1 MTAVRPGAAPHP
13 SPMPDSVRPDLLAA
27 FALTGRAALVTG
39 STSGIG
45 KGIAFQ
51 LAALGA
57 SVIVS
62 GRAEDRGRAV
72 VEAIE
77 GAGGRAAF
85 ERCDMTDA
93 ADCRSPVDRAAAR
106 FGRLDILVN
115 NAADT
120 SRGDVRTTTIEDW
133 DRIHAINLRAP
144 FVTMQAAVPHLER
157 QGGGAILNIGSVNAY
172 IGEPKLTAYSA
183 AKGGLMTLTRNAAA
197 QLNQVRI
204 RVNQVN
210 AGWTLTEGED
220 KVKREQEG
228 KGDEWLAEAIATR
241 PFGRLLEPADIAYAV
256 AYYVSD
262 AGACVT
268 GSVMDL
274 EQYPI
279 GAPPAW

>member
-1 MTAVRPGAAPHP
+1 MA
-13 SPMPDSVRPDLLAA
+13 DLTFPNLSRA
-27 FALTGRAALVTG
+27 FDLTGRVALVTG

-45 KGIAFQ
+45 KGIALQ

-57 SVIVS
+57 SVVVNGRS
-62 GRAEDRGRAV
+62 GARGAEV
-72 VEAIE
+72 VAGIINS
-77 GAGGRAAF
+77 GARAAF
-85 ERCDMTDA
+85 EASDLTDA
-93 ADCRSPVDRAAAR
+93 AQCRSLVDRAAAH

-120 SRGDVRTTTIEDW
+120 SRGDVRTTTIEEW

-144 FVTMQAAVPHLER
+144 FFLMQAAVPHLER

-172 IGEPKLTAYSA
+172 IGEPKLTAYSS
-183 AKGGLMTLTRNAAA
+183 AKGGLMTLTKNAAA
-197 QLNQVRI
+197 QLNAAKI
-204 RVNQVN
+204 RVNQINV
-210 AGWTLTEGED
+210 GWTLTEGEE

-228 KGDEWLAEAIATR
+228 KGDEWVAEAVATR
-241 PFGRLLEPADIAYAV
+241 PFGRLLEPADTAYAV

-274 EQYPI
+274 EQYPV

>member
-1 MTAVRPGAAPHP
+1 MA
-13 SPMPDSVRPDLLAA
+13 DLTFPNLSRA
-27 FALTGRAALVTG
+27 FDLTGRVALVTG

-45 KGIAFQ
+45 KGIALQ

-57 SVIVS
+57 AVIVN
-62 GRAEDRGRAV
+62 GRSEARGAEV
-72 VEAIE
+72 VAGITAA
-77 GAGGRAAF
+77 GARAAF
-85 ERCDMTDA
+85 EASDLTDA
-93 ADCRSPVDRAAAR
+93 TQCRQLVDRAAAH

-120 SRGDVRTTTIEDW
+120 SRGDVRTTTIEEW

-144 FVTMQAAVPHLER
+144 FFLMQAAVPHLER

-172 IGEPKLTAYSA
+172 IGEPKLTAYSS
-183 AKGGLMTLTRNAAA
+183 AKGGLMTLTKNAAA
-197 QLNQVRI
+197 QLNAAKI
-204 RVNQVN
+204 RVNQINV
-210 AGWTLTEGED
+210 GWTLTEGEE

-228 KGDEWLAEAIATR
+228 KGDEWVAEAVETR
-241 PFGRLLEPADIAYAV
+241 PFGRLLEPADTAYAV

-274 EQYPI
+274 EQYPV

>member
-1 MTAVRPGAAPHP
+1 MTDRTFP
-13 SPMPDSVRPDLLAA
+13 SLSSALDLS
-27 FALTGRAALVTG
+27 GRVALVTG

-45 KGIAFQ
+45 KGIALQ

-57 SVIVS
+57 
-62 GRAEDRGRAV
+62 AV
-72 VEAIE
+72 VVNGRSEARGAEVVAAITR
-77 GAGGRAAF
+77 AGGRAAF
-85 ERCDMTDA
+85 EASDLTDA
-93 ADCRSPVDRAAAR
+93 EQCRLLVDRAAAH
-106 FGRLDILVN
+106 FGQLDILVN

-144 FVTMQAAVPHLER
+144 FFLMQAAVPHLER
-157 QGGGAILNIGSVNAY
+157 RGGGAILNIGSVNAY
-172 IGEPKLTAYSA
+172 IGEPKLTAYSS

-197 QLNQVRI
+197 QLNAAKI
-204 RVNQVN
+204 RVNQINV
-210 AGWTLTEGED
+210 GWTLTEGEE

-228 KGDEWLAEAIATR
+228 KGDEWVSEAIATR
-241 PFGRLLEPADIAYAV
+241 PFGRLLAPADTAYAV

-274 EQYPI
+274 EQYPV

>member
-1 MTAVRPGAAPHP
+1 MTASNLPR
-13 SPMPDSVRPDLLAA
+13 A
-27 FALTGRAALVTG
+27 FDLTGRVALITG

-57 SVIVS
+57 SVVVS
-62 GRAEDRGRAV
+62 GRSERRGGEVVDAITATGARATFI
-72 VEAIE
+72 A
-77 GAGGRAAF
+77 
-85 ERCDMTDA
+85 CDLTDE
-93 ADCRSPVDRAAAR
+93 ADCRALVQRAADH

-120 SRGDVRTTTIEDW
+120 SRGDVATTQIDDW
-133 DRIHAINLRAP
+133 DRIFAINVRAP
-144 FVTMQAAVPHLER
+144 FILMQAAVPHLER
-157 QGGGAILNIGSVNAY
+157 QGGGAILNIGSINAY

-183 AKGGLMTLTRNAAA
+183 SKGALQTLTKNAAA
-197 QLNQVRI
+197 QLNTKKI
-204 RVNQVN
+204 RVNVIN

-228 KGDEWLAEAIATR
+228 KGDEWLEEAVKTR
-241 PFGRLLEPADIAYAV
+241 PFGRMLEPADIAYAV

-274 EQYPI
+274 EQYPV

>member
-1 MTAVRPGAAPHP
+1 MSEPVPNI
-13 SPMPDSVRPDLLAA
+13 SSVLD
-27 FALTGRAALVTG
+27 LTGRVALVTG

-45 KGIAFQ
+45 KGIALQ

-57 SVIVS
+57 AVVVS
-62 GRAEDRGRAV
+62 GRSSQRGHEV
-72 VEAIE
+72 VESIVA
-77 GAGGRAAF
+77 AGGRAAF
-85 ERCDMTDA
+85 EACDLTDA
-93 ADCRSPVDRAAAR
+93 AECVQLVERAAAH
-106 FGRLDILVN
+106 FGQLDILVN

-120 SRGDVRTTTIEDW
+120 SRGDVRNTKIEDW

-144 FVTMQAAVPHLER
+144 FVLMQAAVPHLEQR
-157 QGGGAILNIGSVNAY
+157 GGGAILNIGSVNAY

-183 AKGGLMTLTRNAAA
+183 AKGGLMTLTKNAAA
-197 QLNQVRI
+197 QLNVAKI
-204 RVNQVN
+204 RVNQINV
-210 AGWTLTEGED
+210 GWTLTEGEH

-228 KGDEWLAEAIATR
+228 KGDDWVDEAVATR

-274 EQYPI
+274 EQYPP

>member
-1 MTAVRPGAAPHP
+1 MTA
-13 SPMPDSVRPDLLAA
+13 PDLSRA
-27 FALTGRAALVTG
+27 FDLTGRVALVTG

-45 KGIAFQ
+45 KGIAYQ

-57 SVIVS
+57 AVVIN
-62 GRAEDRGRAV
+62 GRSDARGREI
-72 VEAIE
+72 VEAI
-77 GAGGRAAF
+77 GARGGRAAF
-85 ERCDMTDA
+85 EPCDLTDA
-93 ADCRSPVDRAAAR
+93 ADCATLVGRAATH

-120 SRGDVRTTTIEDW
+120 SRGDVRTTTVEEW

-144 FVTMQAAVPHLER
+144 FILMQAAVPHLER

-172 IGEPKLTAYSA
+172 IGEPKLTAYSS
-183 AKGGLMTLTRNAAA
+183 AKGGLMTLTKNAAA
-197 QLNQVRI
+197 QLNAVRI
-204 RVNQVN
+204 RVNQIN

-228 KGDEWLAEAIATR
+228 KGDEWLEEAVATR
-241 PFGRLLEPADIAYAV
+241 PFGRMLEPADIAYAV

-274 EQYPI
+274 EQYPV

>member
-1 MTAVRPGAAPHP
+1 MTAPNLPR
-13 SPMPDSVRPDLLAA
+13 A
-27 FALTGRAALVTG
+27 FDLTGRVALVTG

-57 SVIVS
+57 SVVVS
-62 GRAEDRGRAV
+62 GRSEPRGGEVVDAITATGARATFV
-72 VEAIE
+72 A
-77 GAGGRAAF
+77 
-85 ERCDMTDA
+85 CDLTDE
-93 ADCRSPVDRAAAR
+93 ADCRSLVRRASEH

-120 SRGDVRTTTIEDW
+120 SRGDVATTKIEDW
-133 DRIHAINLRAP
+133 DRIFAINVRAP
-144 FVTMQAAVPHLER
+144 FILMQAAVPHLER

-183 AKGGLMTLTRNAAA
+183 SKGALQTLTRNAAA
-197 QLNQVRI
+197 QLNAKKI
-204 RVNQVN
+204 RVNVIN

-228 KGDEWLAEAIATR
+228 KGDEWLEEAVKTR
-241 PFGRLLEPADIAYAV
+241 PFGRMLEPADIAYAV

-274 EQYPI
+274 EQYPV

>member
-1 MTAVRPGAAPHP
+1 MADLTL
-13 SPMPDSVRPDLLAA
+13 PDLPRA
-27 FALTGRAALVTG
+27 FNLSGRVALVTG

-45 KGIAFQ
+45 KGIALQ

-57 SVIVS
+57 AVIVN
-62 GRAEDRGRAV
+62 GRSEARGAV
-72 VEAIE
+72 VVSSLTAA
-77 GAGGRAAF
+77 GARAAF
-85 ERCDMTDA
+85 EASDLTDA
-93 ADCRSPVDRAAAR
+93 AQCRQVVDRAAAH

-120 SRGDVRTTTIEDW
+120 SRGDVRTTTIEEW

-144 FVTMQAAVPHLER
+144 FFLMQAAVPHLER
-157 QGGGAILNIGSVNAY
+157 QGGGVILNIGSVNAY
-172 IGEPKLTAYSA
+172 IGEPKLTAYSS
-183 AKGGLMTLTRNAAA
+183 AKGGLMTLTKNAAA
-197 QLNQVRI
+197 QLNAAKI
-204 RVNQVN
+204 RVNQINV
-210 AGWTLTEGED
+210 GWTLTEGEE

-228 KGDEWLAEAIATR
+228 KGDEWVSEAVKTR
-241 PFGRLLEPADIAYAV
+241 PFGRLLEPADTAYAV

-274 EQYPI
+274 EQYPV

>member
-1 MTAVRPGAAPHP
+1 MADLTLPDLPGAF
-13 SPMPDSVRPDLLAA
+13 D
-27 FALTGRAALVTG
+27 LTGRVALVTG

-45 KGIAFQ
+45 KGIALQ

-57 SVIVS
+57 AVIVN
-62 GRAEDRGRAV
+62 GRSEARGAAV
-72 VEAIE
+72 VVSLTAA
-77 GAGGRAAF
+77 GARAAF
-85 ERCDMTDA
+85 EASDLTDA
-93 ADCRSPVDRAAAR
+93 AQCRQLVDRAAAH

-120 SRGDVRTTTIEDW
+120 SRGDVRTTTIEEW

-144 FVTMQAAVPHLER
+144 FFLMQAAVPHLER
-157 QGGGAILNIGSVNAY
+157 QGGGVILNIGSVNAY
-172 IGEPKLTAYSA
+172 IGEPKLTAYSS
-183 AKGGLMTLTRNAAA
+183 AKGGLMTLTKNAAA
-197 QLNQVRI
+197 QLNAAKI
-204 RVNQVN
+204 RVNQINV
-210 AGWTLTEGED
+210 GWTLTEGEE

-228 KGDEWLAEAIATR
+228 KGDEWVSEAVKTR
-241 PFGRLLEPADIAYAV
+241 PFGRLLEPADTAYAV

-274 EQYPI
+274 EQYPV

>member
-1 MTAVRPGAAPHP
+1 MTAPNLPKAF
-13 SPMPDSVRPDLLAA
+13 DLS
-27 FALTGRAALVTG
+27 GRVALVTG

-51 LAALGA
+51 LGALGA
-57 SVIVS
+57 SVVVS
-62 GRAEDRGRAV
+62 GRSESRGREV
-72 VEAIE
+72 VDAIA
-77 GAGGRAAF
+77 GSGGRAAF
-85 ERCDMTDA
+85 FACDLTDE
-93 ADCRSPVDRAAAR
+93 ADCRSLVERAVGQ

-120 SRGDVRTTTIEDW
+120 SRGDVRTTKMADW
-133 DRIHAINLRAP
+133 DRIFAINVRAP
-144 FVTMQAAVPHLER
+144 FILMQAAVPHLEQ
-157 QGGGAILNIGSVNAY
+157 QGGGAILNIGSINAY

-183 AKGGLMTLTRNAAA
+183 SKGALQTLTKNAAA
-197 QLNQVRI
+197 QLNAKKI
-204 RVNQVN
+204 RVNVIN

-228 KGDEWLAEAIATR
+228 KGDEWLEEAVKTR
-241 PFGRLLEPADIAYAV
+241 PFGRMLEPADIAYAV

-274 EQYPI
+274 EQYPV